1 MARAPAQILPAG
13 QLTARPRRGQV
24 QGRSQRPHRAV
35 PLPRLPHPDP
45 VDPIDRRK
53 LTNPLTWRARCGES
67 RTPGSAGGLWKPTT
81 GNRGR
86 APQPDPTGVT
96 PATATNTSPS
106 SSTSPPSAPARHG
119 RWRWSKAAPNRHS
132 RPGCPSNPR
141 PGARASKSWA
151 IDRFTGFKTATVQA
165 MDPLKRSTVAS
176 STYAAPPS
184 ASATSPTTSPKAC
197 SKSADSET
205 NYTPDCEEPH

>member
-86 APQPDPTGVT
+86 APQPDPTGAT
-96 PATATNTSPS
+96 PDGATNTSPS

-151 IDRFTGFKTATVQA
+151 IDRFTGFKTATIEEIPTAVTVRDPSHVIRLAGDALDVCRRRVQG
-165 MDPLKRSTVAS
+165 DIHGPRGRENHLL
-176 STYAAPPS
+176 Y
-184 ASATSPTTSPKAC
+184 
-197 SKSADSET
+197 
-205 NYTPDCEEPH
+205 